1 MSFTIQDLVTDAFRE
16 LGVLNAVDPPTGEE
30 STLGLFRLNKI
41 LDNFNADR
49 DAIYAQVFTSLT
61 LSPGV
66 NPHTIGPSGATVT
79 VSQRPISIQGA
90 QLIVGSVYSTINI
103 RDRDWYR
110 ARTTPATQGPNV
122 TDLAYEPSFPNGSIY
137 FQPVPS
143 AAYGVLLDLRVALA
157 AVTLADVFA
166 FPPGYQDFLTML
178 LAIDLSGPMQVAVSP
193 ETRHKQQE
201 AAARVGRNNI
211 RIPTI
216 STRDAGMP
224 RGRSG
229 GSGSSAQSTTWDSE
243 VWD

>member
-1 MSFTIQDLVTDAFRE
+1 MTIQDLVTDAFRE

-79 VSQRPISIQGA
+79 VSQRPVSIEGA
-90 QLIVGSVYSTINI
+90 QLIVGSVYSQIKV

-110 ARTTPATQGPNV
+110 HRTNPTLSSAIV
-122 TDLAYEPSFPNGSIY
+122 TDLFYEPSFPNGSIY

-143 AAYGVLLDLRVALA
+143 SAYSVLLDVRVMLA
-157 AVTLADVFA
+157 AVTLADVFT

-178 LAIDLSGPMQVAVSP
+178 LAIDLSGPMLVAVSP
-193 ETRHKQQE
+193 ETRHKMQVAE
-201 AAARVGRNNI
+201 ARVGRNNI
-211 RIPTI
+211 RIPRI

-224 RGRSG
+224 RGRPSG
-229 GSGSSAQSTTWDSE
+229 GNVSTTGTVWDGE

>member
-1 MSFTIQDLVTDAFRE
+1 MSLTIQDLVTDAFRE
-16 LGVLNAVDPPTGEE
+16 LGVLNAVDPPTGED

-49 DAIYAQVFTSLT
+49 DALYAQVFTSLT

-79 VSQRPISIQGA
+79 VSQRPVSIEGA
-90 QLIVGSVYSTINI
+90 QLIVGANYSPIKV

-110 ARTTPATQGPNV
+110 ARTNPSLQSAVV
-122 TDLAYEPSFPNGSIY
+122 TDLFYEPSFPNGSIY

-143 AAYGVLLDLRVALA
+143 SPYSVLLDVRVVLA
-157 AVTLADVFA
+157 AVTLADVFT

-178 LAIDLSGPMQVAVSP
+178 LAIDLSAPMGVAVSP
-193 ETRHKQQE
+193 ETRHELQV
-201 AAARVGRNNI
+201 AMARVGRNNI

-229 GSGSSAQSTTWDSE
+229 GSASSAQSTTWDTE